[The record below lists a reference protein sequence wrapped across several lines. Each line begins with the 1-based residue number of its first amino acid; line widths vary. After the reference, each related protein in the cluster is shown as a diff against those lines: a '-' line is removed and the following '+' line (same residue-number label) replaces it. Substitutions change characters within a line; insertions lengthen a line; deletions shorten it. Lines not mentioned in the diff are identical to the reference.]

1 MLSISQLK
9 AYFSRIGLE
18 DPPEEIKRPF
28 KDKADLVKPTL
39 ELLIKLHEQHV
50 FSIPFE
56 NLSIH
61 MNQQIHI
68 DIHSIFKKLVE
79 NKRGGYCYEM
89 NGLFYAILKT
99 LGFNVQLHLAEVSEQ
114 GSDLHSREPTHL
126 MLIVYIDNR
135 NYLVDVGFGRNG
147 LIRPLALEIE
157 NFKPR
162 QIYSTT
168 FEVRYEKEYGY
179 LYGVHFN
186 GKFNIEYRFDLPIEK
201 RLKLKDLQ
209 AYSDDISTRSH
220 FAKMILVS
228 MPTKNGKKM
237 LHNDTLKNINSDSG
251 SKKIAIDNYNSYLDI
266 LNAEFGIKLDKNLC
280 FSNIP
285 ALADKMITIKQVGKS
300 QLMDQRAEQ
309 IVKAGTSPSAPP
321 MLSVKLADDKKNKH
335 PVKSVPIF
343 TFFSQPNK
351 FFQNSHRCRVPGK
364 LHEAFIQEEERYKG
378 YFHEFP
384 KLESLPIEL
393 LKEKPKWAPKITLS
407 QYKKITELDQMVS
420 SNFGEVTVKLF

>member
-9 AYFSRIGLE
+9 AYLNRIGLE
-18 DPPEEIKRPF
+18 DQPEEIKRPF
-28 KDKADLVKPTL
+28 KDKAEQVKPTL

-68 DIHSIFKKLVE
+68 DIQSIFKKLVE

-114 GSDLHSREPTHL
+114 GSDLHSREATHL
-126 MLIVYIDNR
+126 ILIVYLDNR

-157 NFKPR
+157 HFKPR

-168 FEVRYEKEYGY
+168 FEVRYEKHYGY

-186 GKFNIEYRFDLPIEK
+186 GKFNIEYRFDLPIKK
-201 RLKLKDLQ
+201 RLTLKDLQ
-209 AYSDDISTRSH
+209 VYSDDIYKRSH
-220 FAKMILVS
+220 FTKMILVS
-228 MPTKNGKKM
+228 MPTKDGRKV
-237 LHNDTLKNINSDSG
+237 LHNDTLKYISGDSG
-251 SKKIAIDNYNSYLDI
+251 LKKITIDSYNSYLAI
-266 LNAEFGIKLDKNLC
+266 LNAEFGIKLDENLS
-280 FSNIP
+280 FFNIP
-285 ALADKMITIKQVGKS
+285 ALAEKMIATKQIDES
-300 QLMDQRAEQ
+300 QLMVKRADQR
-309 IVKAGTSPSAPP
+309 IKAVTSPSVPL
-321 MLSVKLADDKKNKH
+321 MLSVKLAHDIKNNH
-335 PVKSVPIF
+335 TVKSVPTF

-351 FFQNSHRCRVPGK
+351 FLQNSHRCRVYGE
-364 LHEAFIQEEERYKG
+364 LHEPCIQEERYNG
-378 YFHEFP
+378 YFREFP
-384 KLESLPIEL
+384 KLEPLPTKLPNEKLRWVSKISLL
-393 LKEKPKWAPKITLS
+393 
-407 QYKKITELDQMVS
+407 QYKKITELDQIVS